1 MRVGVGVILSVLSS
15 SALAAVIPN
24 YDSHGILLVR
34 RTGSLENKDVSWSKA
49 MGINAE
55 ASTRGRGVSSRL
67 GRSFS
72 NIKTRWGIAKQR
84 ATLKLD
90 ERYLQN
96 AIEALT
102 EVTEGETKDQLI
114 SEIET
119 LLRTI
124 QKSAK
129 GFMKEF
135 KNKAQTPFV
144 LTIPEGKNKR
154 SLTREMTK
162 IQKTA
167 KKSIEN
173 YLKHVQYGL
182 ADINKRPQTVMKE
195 MRKIVN
201 DMSYMY
207 LEFKGLYA
215 NKYMALV
222 SKVKHTNNKKHIGDT
237 EKYLSDINENRGPTL
252 ESFNAIKNHV
262 RVGKITFKEKTQSKK
277 SRAKRRLGSK
287 GKSPTDVTP
296 GQEESKQEPSDGD
309 TSGQGPSDEKPSN
322 QGPPDQEESDQANQ
336 IRSQQDRYHH
346 HGSQNLIDK
355 NLMFSTVDLCR
366 PYLLYRSIQTSI
378 FTILIPSYYV
388 VLEFESHR
396 YSGVHVCLCLV
407 LFPPH
412 SCVPLSLSLLVFDV

>member
-34 RTGSLENKDVSWSKA
+34 RTGSLENKDVSWSKSDGDQVKFIPSNSGA
-49 MGINAE
+49 DASTEASSGTSAE

-237 EKYLSDINENRGPTL
+237 EKYLFDINENRGPTL

-322 QGPPDQEESDQANQ
+322 QGPPDQEESDQAEPDQ
-336 IRSQQDRYHH
+336 
-346 HGSQNLIDK
+346 K
-355 NLMFSTVDLCR
+355 PAR
-366 PYLLYRSIQTSI
+366 P
-378 FTILIPSYYV
+378 IP
-388 VLEFESHR
+388 
-396 YSGVHVCLCLV
+396 
-407 LFPPH
+407 PPRK
-412 SCVPLSLSLLVFDV
+412 SKLNRLNPNV

>member
-1 MRVGVGVILSVLSS
+1 M
-15 SALAAVIPN
+15 
-24 YDSHGILLVR
+24 
-34 RTGSLENKDVSWSKA
+34 
-49 MGINAE
+49 
-55 ASTRGRGVSSRL
+55 
-67 GRSFS
+67 
-72 NIKTRWGIAKQR
+72 
-84 ATLKLD
+84 LKLD
-90 ERYLQN
+90 ERTHQN

-124 QKSAK
+124 QSRPR

-215 NKYMALV
+215 NK
-222 SKVKHTNNKKHIGDT
+222 
-237 EKYLSDINENRGPTL
+237 
-252 ESFNAIKNHV
+252 
-262 RVGKITFKEKTQSKK
+262 VGKITFKEKTQSKK

-322 QGPPDQEESDQANQ
+322 QGPPDQEESDQAEPDQ
-336 IRSQQDRYHH
+336 
-346 HGSQNLIDK
+346 K
-355 NLMFSTVDLCR
+355 PAR
-366 PYLLYRSIQTSI
+366 P
-378 FTILIPSYYV
+378 IP
-388 VLEFESHR
+388 
-396 YSGVHVCLCLV
+396 
-407 LFPPH
+407 PPRK
-412 SCVPLSLSLLVFDV
+412 SKLNRLNPNV

>member
-1 MRVGVGVILSVLSS
+1 M
-15 SALAAVIPN
+15 
-24 YDSHGILLVR
+24 SHECTLKP
-34 RTGSLENKDVSWSKA
+34 TGSLENKDVSWSKSDGDQVKFIPSNSGA
-49 MGINAE
+49 DASTEASSGTSAE

-207 LEFKGLYA
+207 LEFKGL
-215 NKYMALV
+215 
-222 SKVKHTNNKKHIGDT
+222 
-237 EKYLSDINENRGPTL
+237 
-252 ESFNAIKNHV
+252 
-262 RVGKITFKEKTQSKK
+262 VGKITFKEKTQSKK

-287 GKSPTDVTP
+287 GKSLT
-296 GQEESKQEPSDGD
+296 
-309 TSGQGPSDEKPSN
+309 
-322 QGPPDQEESDQANQ
+322 
-336 IRSQQDRYHH
+336 
-346 HGSQNLIDK
+346 
-355 NLMFSTVDLCR
+355 
-366 PYLLYRSIQTSI
+366 
-378 FTILIPSYYV
+378 
-388 VLEFESHR
+388 
-396 YSGVHVCLCLV
+396 
-407 LFPPH
+407 
-412 SCVPLSLSLLVFDV
+412 